1 MDALTPQKNAG
12 PLSLCIGKV
21 VEMKATRRK
30 ERSTSKRLGENVILR
45 TGSDVIS
52 RGKEKSEIG
61 KAEN

>member
-1 MDALTPQKNAG
+1 
-12 PLSLCIGKV
+12 
-21 VEMKATRRK
+21 MKATRRK